1 MANTE
6 VNKVFTLFEVE
17 TKNFTKDV
25 KAAEKNVEN
34 LKKQFK
40 ETNKQVDAL
49 KKDIKGLGNEI
60 DKLDN
65 LDLEIDASNLKRE
78 VATAQ
83 KELAKVEDIIHDI
96 DKAADGALDGLSGGR
111 IDLRVFTRIEDMLRR
126 MGDID
131 VIDIDSIRRAANE
144 VDNLV
149 SDLKAIDTDINVD
162 IQSKLDDLEITLDTG
177 RLTQLKLNLDDNL
190 RHWIDNSNGGLNQA
204 SDDTHKV
211 LQDILTAVRNIGTE
225 EDSNVGR
232 SQQELDTKNLESST
246 DAMTVAVKQSND
258 AIKDL
263 AKAMGAGVERT
274 GDYADEMARIREK
287 MQNIGYDQGGI
298 KFEGFNVPEEYE
310 EAFETAGEAVKRIK
324 KQLESLFD
332 EFNNVKVDNFEDLEK
347 IINRIQGAQAEL
359 GEQTLK
365 WIDDIEK
372 VETVFNKTN
381 DELKET
387 EKQIKEIAKRIEE
400 IDFDA
405 QNGMLSEQDAGAQ
418 LSALRRK
425 SEELEDQ
432 RRTLQLQV
440 NEQEAYLNINR
451 KVTQELKEQNVKLE
465 QNRITQ
471 SKQVDDLKQA
481 QREHQK
487 ITKEMQEQGY
497 TAKKIKESL
506 GELGQ
511 AFEPLA
517 NATGLDKVTGSLGT
531 ITTSAS
537 GAAKGIKG
545 LSSAMSGLSAT
556 AVAGLGAA
564 GVAVGALAAGI
575 ANYVASFKLIKFA
588 IQETLPAY
596 EDLENAITRVQTAMG
611 NAAASYEDTKKM
623 LTDGFANQGHV
634 QDVNEYADALARV
647 NQQLVNLAGFDYQ
660 DAGAATNDVLTFS
673 KISGYDPN
681 EIIRAA
687 RNMSINFGTEVSKVL
702 DMMTSAYQ
710 RTGDPMNDLLDTMQE
725 YPSQFKKMGLSAE
738 TFYDLIV
745 RGSEAGVYNTD
756 KIADTFKE
764 LYLRIAEGADVP
776 VEELK
781 KIGYTAD
788 DIARVGNA
796 TDDVINSFNKLGLSV
811 NDIKRAFEQGGDEA
825 SSALYTIIDAIA
837 AVEDKAEQQ
846 DIIAK
851 LFGSPGED
859 VGSYFFEVLAN
870 GEIAVDE
877 FVGAVENAASVME
890 STLSYQ
896 MTEMQNK
903 VTTLKAEI
911 GDTFGNVLTLALQD
925 INANFESISA
935 AVTGSLIPA
944 LEMLGFAL
952 ADPFIEADQSA
963 SDFIINLIEGISGVI
978 EGMAMFVNVMNGVGA
993 VIRIVWNVFQL
1004 GCRSAL
1010 VAIATLSH
1018 PIVAIG
1024 QLLANAF
1031 LSGLTWCNEFIL
1043 VCQGGFGDVVTFAK
1057 NCGVGIQNA
1066 FGRAFSETQ
1075 KFFASMVNGF
1085 VDTWNK
1091 TVAKIPGFSSL
1102 NHVSWGSSY
1111 TPKDYYDYSGRKAF
1125 EGNGWKG
1132 VQDQVNNA
1140 FTGMLNTAN
1149 NIIQTNMAG
1158 FGQDITDIMDAA
1170 SDMGKT
1176 FSFNSRFD
1184 DIKNK
1189 LNAIKKEQKAIEKQQ
1204 DAIHK
1209 KPVKPPVTDK
1219 YNGSNTDSK
1228 KTAEDIAKAEKE
1240 AKDTAKKK
1248 NDLKKKEQELQKE
1261 LNELL
1266 KQEKALQKEIF
1277 DETKRQIELEKQYAD
1292 DRRSWEEAIM
1302 QQQVKLRQDK
1312 EEALLLEM
1320 AMIDEIRNKYE
1331 LTAEEQISYQQKQF
1345 DLALSLRDYYLS
1357 FYKESIN
1364 KEIQAVK
1371 DRASEE
1377 LKIEKSK
1384 NNKLIKEKE
1393 RQIKAI
1399 EALMRENEYQNDQE
1413 DLDYE
1418 IKKTEEELQKYLYA
1432 TSFDGINKRNEL
1444 EEKLREL
1451 RLEKE
1456 RAAKKKE
1463 LEDQKQQLEDEIDQI
1478 KDANEEAEKA
1488 AEEKAEAMEK
1498 IYDDMFA
1505 ELEEVINSGMLD
1517 IGKVQELAQKE
1528 TNATIKNLLNGMV
1541 AEYENALKL
1550 IEKYTLNMKDI
1561 ISWDKNDAHN
1571 DIIEGGMTGD
1581 QDKVNNGND
1590 ILDKN
1595 ENWQPG
1601 GGNASESTFKQAQA
1615 KYNKLKKEHSSL
1627 SAKKDKTA
1635 ADKARLKVIE
1645 KEVAELKKVWGF
1657 NGFQD
1662 TSQFKPVNT
1671 QANASQSIIDDLNSQ
1686 ISQSKA
1692 RSIPDYIRQVP
1703 NLNNMMNP
1711 QVLAVDAGQR
1721 QNMQSNVVNNHTNET
1736 KVEKLINIENF
1747 NNNSNADIKKIGQ
1760 QLNSTMAVHDRALGR
1775 RKI

>member
-6 VNKVFTLFEVE
+6 VNKVLTSFEVE

-49 KKDIKGLGNEI
+49 KKDIKGLGDEI
-60 DKLDN
+60 DKLDD

-162 IQSKLDDLEITLDTG
+162 IQSKLDDLTVELDTG

-211 LQDILTAVRNIGTE
+211 LQDILTAVRNVTAGDNSDRPVQQLETDGFERASKRMSAAVDDLAGSMKNYDTATE
-225 EDSNVGR
+225 ENIRTTKEYEKALASL
-232 SQQELDTKNLESST
+232 SQKLNLQEMPEFGDAIAIDDDLFKSYDVWLDKLEKSLKTASSLQEELNQDISKSSKLYAESVAQVDHLQTVFGEFKASADLAAKELARIPQELEIAEEKFKQLNQ
-246 DAMTVAVKQSND
+246 VANKTENQLKELDWVSNHISDLKEQEKALRELNQYYAKQENHLSDILKTNRQ
-258 AIKDL
+258 IS
-263 AKAMGAGVERT
+263 VE
-274 GDYADEMARIREK
+274 
-287 MQNIGYDQGGI
+287 MQNAYKVQG
-298 KFEGFNVPEEYE
+298 KV
-310 EAFETAGEAVKRIK
+310 T
-324 KQLESLFD
+324 KQ
-332 EFNNVKVDNFEDLEK
+332 
-347 IINRIQGAQAEL
+347 
-359 GEQTLK
+359 
-365 WIDDIEK
+365 
-372 VETVFNKTN
+372 
-381 DELKET
+381 T
-387 EKQIKEIAKRIEE
+387 EKQA
-400 IDFDA
+400 DA
-405 QNGMLSEQDAGAQ
+405 TD
-418 LSALRRK
+418 
-425 SEELEDQ
+425 
-432 RRTLQLQV
+432 
-440 NEQEAYLNINR
+440 
-451 KVTQELKEQNVKLE
+451 KL
-465 QNRITQ
+465 
-471 SKQVDDLKQA
+471 
-481 QREHQK
+481 
-487 ITKEMQEQGY
+487 
-497 TAKKIKESL
+497 KESL
-506 GELGQ
+506 GEIGKAL
-511 AFEPLA
+511 EPLT

-611 NAAASYEDTKKM
+611 DAAASYEDTKKM

-647 NQQLVNLAGFDYQ
+647 NQQLVDLAGFDYQ
-660 DAGAATNDVLTFS
+660 DVGAATNDILTFS

-687 RNMSINFGTEVSKVL
+687 RNMSINFGTEVSTVL

-725 YPSQFKKMGLSAE
+725 YPSQFRKMGLSAE

-796 TDDVINSFNKLGLSV
+796 TDDVINGFNKLGLSV

-851 LFGSPGED
+851 LFGAPGED

-877 FVGAVENAASVME
+877 FVGAVENAAATME

-896 MTEMQNK
+896 MTEVQNK

-1004 GCRSAL
+1004 GCRGAL
-1010 VAIATLSH
+1010 VALATLSH

-1132 VQDQVNNA
+1132 VQDKVNDA

-1158 FGQDITDIMDAA
+1158 FGQDLTDIMDAA
-1170 SDMGKT
+1170 SDIGKT

-1189 LNAIKKEQKAIEKQQ
+1189 LDAIKKEQKAIEKQQ
-1204 DAIHK
+1204 DAINK

-1240 AKDTAKKK
+1240 AKDAAKKK
-1248 NDLKKKEQELQKE
+1248 KETQKKQNDLKKKEQALQKE

-1266 KQEKALQKEIF
+1266 KQEKELQKEIF

-1302 QQQVKLRQDK
+1302 AQQVKLRQDK

-1357 FYKESIN
+1357 FYKEAVN

-1377 LKIEKSK
+1377 LKIEKNK
-1384 NNKLIKEKE
+1384 NDKLIKDKE

-1399 EALMRENEYQNDQE
+1399 EALMRENEYNNDQE

-1595 ENWQPG
+1595 ENWKPG

-1635 ADKARLKVIE
+1635 AEKARLKAIE

-1671 QANASQSIIDDLNSQ
+1671 QANASQDKIDGLNSQ
-1686 ISQSKA
+1686 INASKS
-1692 RSIPDYIRQVP
+1692 RSVGTNIPDYIRQVP
-1703 NLNNMMNP
+1703 SFNNSFNP
-1711 QVLAVDAGQR
+1711 QVMAADAGQR
-1721 QNMQSNVVNNHTNET
+1721 QNMQSTVVNNNSQET
-1736 KVEKLINIENF
+1736 KIDSMIKIENF

-1760 QLNSTMAVHDRALGR
+1760 QLNATMAVHDRALGR